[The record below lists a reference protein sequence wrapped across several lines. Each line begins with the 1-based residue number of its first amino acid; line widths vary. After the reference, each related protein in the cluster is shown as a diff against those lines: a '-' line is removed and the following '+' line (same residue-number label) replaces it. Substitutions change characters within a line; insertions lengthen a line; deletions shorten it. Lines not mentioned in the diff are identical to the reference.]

1 MTTLLENLNER
12 QKEAVEYID
21 SPLLVLSGAG
31 TGKTRVITYKIAYL
45 IQKKIAQPERIF
57 AVTFTNKA
65 AEEMKKRIYDLIGE
79 KSFDIWLGTFHSNAL
94 KILRRDGHLL
104 GLPSNFTIID
114 QDDRLA
120 LIRNILKRVGIDDK
134 KYPPKM
140 YLNIISNYKNSIN
153 FVKKI
158 DPQEYIYRFNDVF
171 YLYNEE
177 LKRSAL
183 IDFDDMLSLTL
194 RLFYENKD
202 ILQFYSHLFEYILV
216 DEFQDTNNIQ
226 FEFLKALRVLNDKIC
241 VVGDDDQSIYGWR
254 GAEVGNI
261 VFFDKYFKNT
271 KIIRLENNYRS
282 APKILYLANNLISN
296 NKFRKGKS
304 LKPEINIDA
313 EILLNS
319 CLDEKDE
326 ASFVVKKIE
335 KLVQEYSI
343 PLNEI
348 AVLYRTNAQSRN
360 FEVALNHKNIP
371 YQVIGSISFYQR
383 KEIKDI
389 LSYLRFYNNKFDTT
403 SMIRALKNPP
413 KGIGDKTIAQV
424 IEIMNEK
431 NLSAYDAIVLLTS
444 KKTAAASK
452 KLQNFIDIIDG
463 IKQHTK
469 ISDMIKHIVD
479 KTDYINHIKKTED
492 IFMADNRI
500 YNINELINSAVSYEE
515 STENI
520 SLTDFL
526 ATTTLQTSTDEM
538 DNGSVKLMTLHS
550 AKGLEFEAV
559 FLVGL
564 EDGLFPLFSNM
575 DEDEKLEEE
584 RRLCY
589 VGITRAKRF
598 LYLTYAK
605 SRLIY
610 GKRQDCYP
618 SQFLDEMR
626 INQIKG
632 DQTKKDGS
640 KVIHPKYGKGV
651 VISIKGNGDDAKADV
666 IFENSGIKK
675 MALKFLKFI

>member
-1 MTTLLENLNER
+1 MTSLLENLNES

-65 AEEMKKRIYDLIGE
+65 ADEMKKRIYELIGD
-79 KSFDIWLGTFHSNAL
+79 KSFDLWLGTFHSNAL
-94 KILRRDGHLL
+94 RILRRDGHII

-114 QDDRLA
+114 QDDRLSV
-120 LIRNILKRVGIDDK
+120 IRNIIKKLNIDDK

-140 YLNIISNYKNSIN
+140 YLNLISNFKNSIN
-153 FVKKI
+153 FVKMI
-158 DPQEYIYRFNDVF
+158 DPDEFTHRFTDVF
-171 YLYNEE
+171 NLYQEE
-177 LKRSAL
+177 LKRSNS

-194 RLFYENKD
+194 RIFLQEKD
-202 ILQFYSHLFEYILV
+202 ILAFYSHLFEYVLV

-226 FEFLKALRVLNDKIC
+226 FEFLKALRVMNDKIC

-254 GAEVGNI
+254 GAEIGNI
-261 VFFDKYFKNT
+261 VYFDKHFDNT

-282 APKILYLANNLISN
+282 APEILYIANNLIAN
-296 NKFRKGKS
+296 NRFRKGKT
-304 LKPEINIDA
+304 LKA
-313 EILLNS
+313 ELKTEGKIHLKS
-319 CLDEKDE
+319 CYDEKDE
-326 ASFVVKKIE
+326 AVFVAQKIE
-335 KLVQEYSI
+335 ELTKLYNI
-343 PLNEI
+343 PYDEI

-360 FEVALNHKNIP
+360 FEVELNHRNIP

-389 LSYLRFYNNKFDTT
+389 LSYLKFFNNPFDTT

-413 KGIGDKTIAQV
+413 KGVGDKTIAKI
-424 IEIMNEK
+424 IEVMNNE
-431 NLSAYDAIVLLTS
+431 NLSGYDAIKTLVDTS
-444 KKTAAASK
+444 TSTIASK
-452 KLQNFIDIIDG
+452 LKPFIELIDSLNNFD
-463 IKQHTK
+463 K
-469 ISDMIKHIVD
+469 ISEMIKHILEQ
-479 KTDYINHIKKTED
+479 TDYINFIKKSED
-492 IFMADNRI
+492 IYTAENRI
-500 YNINELINSAVSYEE
+500 FNLEELINSAVSFEE
-515 STENI
+515 SNEKVI
-520 SLTDFL
+520 LSDFL
-526 ATTTLQTSTDEM
+526 ATTSLQTTTDEM
-538 DNGSVKLMTLHS
+538 TNGCIKLMTIHS

-564 EDGLFPLFSNM
+564 EDGLFPLFSSM

-589 VGITRAKRF
+589 VGITRAKRI

-618 SQFLDEMR
+618 SIFIDEMR
-626 INQIKG
+626 VKQLFEKSE
-632 DQTKKDGS
+632 KKDGK
-640 KVIHPKYGKGV
+640 KVFHPKYGKGV
-651 VISIKGNGDDAKADV
+651 IISIKGNGDDAKADV
-666 IFENSGIKK
+666 IFEKSGIKK
-675 MALKFLKFI
+675 MGLKFLKFI

>member
-1 MTTLLENLNER
+1 MISLLENLNES

-45 IQKKIAQPERIF
+45 IKKKIAQPERIF

-65 AEEMKKRIYDLIGE
+65 ADEMKKRIYDLIGE

-94 KILRRDGHLL
+94 RILRRDGHLL

-226 FEFLKALRVLNDKIC
+226 FEFLKALRILKDKIC

-326 ASFVVKKIE
+326 ANFVVKKIE

-413 KGIGDKTIAQV
+413 KGIGDKTIAQI

-431 NLSAYDAIVLLTS
+431 NLSAYDSIVLLTS

-452 KLQNFIDIIDG
+452 RLQNFIDIIDG

-564 EDGLFPLFSNM
+564 EDGLFPLFSSM

-651 VISIKGNGDDAKADV
+651 IISIKGNGDDAKADV